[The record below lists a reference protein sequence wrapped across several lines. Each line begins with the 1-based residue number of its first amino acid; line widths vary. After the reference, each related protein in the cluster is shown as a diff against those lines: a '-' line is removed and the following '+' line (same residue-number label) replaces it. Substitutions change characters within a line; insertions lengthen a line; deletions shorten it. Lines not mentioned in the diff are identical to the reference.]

1 MRTNRTI
8 KQIQF
13 WVEDSRAYLWVP
25 ALICLALSFLIWN
38 SWALPKTLALKIK
51 LEKPGVV
58 QVFIDDGSGYTEEHS
73 IKVSVRDNQVGKVH
87 LLRFV
92 LTDYPEIVS
101 IRIDP
106 TNNDGALQISKIEFK
121 NTGRWMSE
129 SVLKPE
135 YQYFNQIRFDWK
147 ANKSRLDIYPDQG
160 ANDPCFILDNQDFN
174 SVDRFHLAGK
184 QVGFHFLVLLVSA
197 FVALLTARFW
207 IQSLVYIIN
216 FGRLLFVSIR
226 WVIEQYTFQV
236 DRFSMKWHLV
246 NPTSC
251 AVAGLAIAA
260 LATYLNL
267 DSPLFKD
274 RHERRGSEVIFTVTG
289 GSAHSVHVFYRTREG
304 YSKDRSRFLH
314 FDPDKLPFEVGV
326 PLPEVHDEIVRI
338 RIDPFEHEG
347 DVTLANLRIVNYAG
361 TEIPIDMSGWS
372 PSKTAEVVDSGDDF
386 MRIVASGDDP
396 FVVSPELAI
405 DLRPPF
411 SIPVYVAFP
420 VVLWFFST
428 LAFLI
433 YNRMVTEGMSMQKI
447 RMLQR

>member
-38 SWALPKTLALKIK
+38 SWALPKTLALKIR

-58 QVFIDDGSGYTEEHS
+58 QVFVDDGNGYSEEHS
-73 IKVSVRDNQVGKVH
+73 LKVPVTGKQVGKAN
-87 LLRFV
+87 LLRFD
-92 LTDYPEIVS
+92 LTDYPEIAS

-106 TNNDGALQISKIEFK
+106 TNNDGAVQISKIEFK

-135 YQYFNQIRFDWK
+135 YQYFSQIRFDWK
-147 ANKSRLDIYPDQG
+147 ANKNRLDIYPDQG
-160 ANDPCFILDNQDFN
+160 ANDPCFFLDNHDFS
-174 SVDRFHLAGK
+174 SVDRLHLIGK
-184 QVGFHFLVLLVSA
+184 QAGFHFLVLLVSA
-197 FVALLTARFW
+197 FVALLTARLW
-207 IQSLVYIIN
+207 IQLLVYIIN
-216 FGRLLFVSIR
+216 FGRLLFISVR

-267 DSPLFKD
+267 DSPLFKQ
-274 RHERRGSEVIFTVTG
+274 RHERRGSEVVFEVTG
-289 GSAHSVHVFYRTREG
+289 GSAHSVHVFYGTHEG
-304 YSKDRSRFLH
+304 YAKERSHFLL
-314 FDPDKLPFEVGV
+314 FDPGKLPFEVRV
-326 PLPEVHDEIVRI
+326 PIAEVHDEVVRI

-347 DVTLANLRIVNYAG
+347 DATLANLRIINYAG
-361 TEIPIDMSGWS
+361 TEIPINMSGWS
-372 PSKTAEVVDSGDDF
+372 PNKTAEVVASGDDF

-396 FVVSPELAI
+396 YVVSPELAI
-405 DLRPPF
+405 DLSTP
-411 SIPVYVAFP
+411 SSVPVYVAFP
-420 VVLWFFST
+420 IILWLFST

-433 YNRMVTEGMSMQKI
+433 YNRIVTEGMSMQKI